1 MNKHAALPEIRQR
14 LDEAITYGSREQ
26 AFEIAAEGLK
36 AAEAAGLKGEIEY
49 FKGQFELLNENYATA
64 IDHFKAAIKNNPLD
78 GGSYND
84 LALCLA
90 EAGLIDEALSCFDKG
105 ISVESD
111 YATIHHNKGWL
122 LNNIGRH
129 KEAIDCFNK
138 ALGLE
143 PERAVTYDN
152 LADAQYNL
160 GDYAQSIAS
169 YRKVLGLLKDGCCEE
184 IKKEIEEKISEI
196 DIKMQEKENG
206 LKDD

>member
-1 MNKHAALPEIRQR
+1 
-14 LDEAITYGSREQ
+14 
-26 AFEIAAEGLK
+26 
-36 AAEAAGLKGEIEY
+36 
-49 FKGQFELLNENYATA
+49 
-64 IDHFKAAIKNNPLD
+64 
-78 GGSYND
+78 
-84 LALCLA
+84 
-90 EAGLIDEALSCFDKG
+90 
-105 ISVESD
+105 
-111 YATIHHNKGWL
+111 
-122 LNNIGRH
+122 
-129 KEAIDCFNK
+129 
-138 ALGLE
+138 LGLE